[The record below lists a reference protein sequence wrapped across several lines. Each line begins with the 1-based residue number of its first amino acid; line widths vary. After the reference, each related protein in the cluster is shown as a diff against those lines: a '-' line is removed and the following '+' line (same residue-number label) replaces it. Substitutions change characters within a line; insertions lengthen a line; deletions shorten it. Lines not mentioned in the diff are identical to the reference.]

1 MTFDLDVH
9 LGPIQV
15 KFEGK
20 VRRHSIR
27 IFLFGY
33 PCTLQGETSRLWLK
47 TDLNL
52 KL

>member
-9 LGPIQV
+9 LGSIQV

-20 VRRHSIR
+20 VRRYSIR
-27 IFLFGY
+27 MFLFGY
-33 PCTLQGETSRLWLK
+33 PCTLQGETSRQYLK
-47 TDLNL
+47 IDLNL